1 MPNISLGID
10 PSGAKSG
17 GKVVQRHLKLVKDGA
32 KAAEKSVHSLGM
44 NGKKSMQEASMG
56 AKSLGGELNRVKA
69 AAAALGVVFATRI
82 VIQVAAQYQDLRTS
96 LHAVTGSAQGA
107 TDAFT
112 LINNVVGKT
121 PFTVSQ
127 LTQSFVKLKAAGLE
141 PSRKQMMLFS
151 DVASLTA
158 DRVGTLQAITDLY
171 ARTTA
176 GGLGLEDLNRL
187 ADRGVPVFKIF
198 QDKLGLARLEIAEVG
213 KTAAG
218 SAILLE
224 TLELGLKEVAGG
236 ASELAGQNLS
246 VAFSNLLDA
255 MRSTI
260 DVMFNLT
267 GATDGLGGVI
277 AFVAGSISDFNEGLK
292 SMIASVST
300 AWNESTTLAAAMTV
314 VLIPAITALTAS
326 LIGLALSNP
335 FTAIA
340 LIAVAGALSIVKN
353 WDAVAA
359 WFNFRLPAILN
370 IAKAV
375 WQGFLAILNAMV
387 DNFGN
392 SIKATM
398 EDALNSFI
406 SPFNEFRAWLI
417 GLGAKAIPIPFSS
430 AIIEMGDL
438 ERVKL
443 GIQGVSDARQ
453 AAARAAQAEESA
465 LVNAAHL
472 TRQYNEELARLV
484 ALKADDIDLTTQ
496 STEAAGALDAK
507 ILELQKRLAELGEG
521 GTTAGSKIKGALET
535 AKEAA
540 QTLDEKISENIGDGF
555 MDIIK
560 GTQTVAGA
568 FRKMASMIIEELFRI
583 MVVEKL
589 VASISGALGGFSID
603 VGGGGTG
610 SMGLPKPFANGN
622 AFQGG
627 NVIPFASGG
636 VVSSPTLFPM
646 AGRNTGLMGE
656 AGPEAIV
663 PLARGRDGKLG
674 IKSSG
679 GGGGSQTVNQNVTI
693 NAVGEG
699 DLDRVLARRMP
710 MLKQMTLAAV
720 RDERKRGAM

>member
-1 MPNISLGID
+1 
-10 PSGAKSG
+10 
-17 GKVVQRHLKLVKDGA
+17 
-32 KAAEKSVHSLGM
+32 
-44 NGKKSMQEASMG
+44 MQ
-56 AKSLGGELNRVKA
+56 
-69 AAAALGVVFATRI
+69 
-82 VIQVAAQYQDLRTS
+82 
-96 LHAVTGSAQGA
+96 
-107 TDAFT
+107 
-112 LINNVVGKT
+112 
-121 PFTVSQ
+121 
-127 LTQSFVKLKAAGLE
+127 
-141 PSRKQMMLFS
+141 
-151 DVASLTA
+151 
-158 DRVGTLQAITDLY
+158 
-171 ARTTA
+171 
-176 GGLGLEDLNRL
+176 
-187 ADRGVPVFKIF
+187 
-198 QDKLGLARLEIAEVG
+198 
-213 KTAAG
+213 
-218 SAILLE
+218 
-224 TLELGLKEVAGG
+224 
-236 ASELAGQNLS
+236 
-246 VAFSNLLDA
+246 
-255 MRSTI
+255 
-260 DVMFNLT
+260 
-267 GATDGLGGVI
+267 
-277 AFVAGSISDFNEGLK
+277 
-292 SMIASVST
+292 
-300 AWNESTTLAAAMTV
+300 
-314 VLIPAITALTAS
+314 
-326 LIGLALSNP
+326 
-335 FTAIA
+335 
-340 LIAVAGALSIVKN
+340 
-353 WDAVAA
+353 
-359 WFNFRLPAILN
+359 
-370 IAKAV
+370 
-375 WQGFLAILNAMV
+375 
-387 DNFGN
+387 
-392 SIKATM
+392 
-398 EDALNSFI
+398 
-406 SPFNEFRAWLI
+406 
-417 GLGAKAIPIPFSS
+417 AIPIPFSS

-496 STEAAGALDAK
+496 STKAAGALDAK

-521 GTTAGSKIKGALET
+521 GTTAGGKIKGALET

-710 MLKQMTLAAV
+710 QLKEMTIATMKEQ
-720 RDERKRGAM
+720 RRRGAF